1 MSHMTPS
8 DHETDAPDI
17 SGMIGGTLRVKPGT
31 KTVISAMINRDL
43 ILASGVEADLT
54 GMVQNNVYLNGGT
67 LTGNGLIGGD
77 ILQEG
82 KL

>member
-1 MSHMTPS
+1 MMHRG
-8 DHETDAPDI
+8 DHESDAPDI

-43 ILASGVEADLT
+43 VLASGVEAELT
-54 GMVQNNVYLNGGT
+54 WMVQNNVYLNGGT
-67 LTGNGLIGGD
+67 LTGKGLIGGE
-77 ILQEG
+77 ILHEG

>member
-8 DHETDAPDI
+8 DHENDAPEI

-43 ILASGVEADLT
+43 ILASGVEVELT
-54 GMVQNNVYLNGGT
+54 GMVQNNVYLNDGV
-67 LTGNGLIGGD
+67 LTGKGLIGGK
-77 ILQEG
+77 ILKDG
-82 KL
+82 KT

>member
-1 MSHMTPS
+1 MMIHT
-8 DHETDAPDI
+8 DHETDATEI

-31 KTVISAMINRDL
+31 KAVISAMINRDL
-43 ILASGVEADLT
+43 ILSTGVEADLT

-67 LTGNGLIGGD
+67 LTGKGLIGGD